1 MMMVRRIAV
10 LLGLLLIGTAGESR
24 AQTPAPLPL
33 IGLLSIGTDPAAPLP
48 PYWVAFFE
56 EMRSLGHV
64 EDRTVRFVRAF
75 AAGRAERLTQLAR
88 TLVEQKAAVIVVTG
102 FREIDAARR
111 ATTTIPIVTIVA
123 PDPVANGLATSLA
136 RPGGNLTGL
145 TVAASGVAQK
155 YLELLR
161 TAAPSIT
168 RAGMLSSRP
177 PHADIQRDLETAAQ
191 ALHVELLPAAIV
203 SRADEIDP
211 FFARIQREGGR
222 GIIVPIDGFTVLH
235 RQRVVDAAARHRV
248 PAIYTTRDFV
258 EAGGLMA
265 YGASFADLFRRA
277 PIFVDKILKGA
288 RPAELPMEQPTRFE
302 LVLNARAAK
311 ALGLALP
318 ASFIARVDEV
328 IQ

>member
-1 MMMVRRIAV
+1 V
-10 LLGLLLIGTAGESR
+10 LLVVLLVGSAAESP
-24 AQTPAPLPL
+24 AQPPATLPL
-33 IGLLSIGTDPAAPLP
+33 IGLLSIGTDPAAQLP
-48 PYWVAFFE
+48 PHWVAFFE
-56 EMRSLGHV
+56 GMRSLGYV
-64 EDRTVRFVRAF
+64 EDRTVRIARGF
-75 AAGRAERLTQLAR
+75 AAGSAERLTQLAR

-111 ATTTIPIVTIVA
+111 ATRTIPIVAIVA

-136 RPGGNLTGL
+136 HPGGNLTGL

-161 TAAPSIT
+161 AAAPSIT
-168 RAGMLSSRP
+168 RAAMLASRP
-177 PHADIQRDLETAAQ
+177 QHADIQRDLETAAR
-191 ALHVELLPAAIV
+191 ALHVELRPATIV
-203 SRADEIDP
+203 SRVEEIDA
-211 FFARIQREGGR
+211 FFARTQRESGH
-222 GIIVPIDGFTVLH
+222 GIIVPTDGFTVLH

-248 PAIYTTRDFV
+248 PTIYTTRDFV

-265 YGASFADLFRRA
+265 YGASFVDLFRRA
-277 PIFVDKILKGA
+277 PVFVDKILKGA

-318 ASFIARVDEV
+318 ASFLARADEV